1 MTLVHTIIISILQG
15 ISELFPVSSL
25 GHAVLLPSIL
35 RWGIN
40 QKSESWLAFLVAL
53 HVGTAIALLI
63 YFRDDWVSVIK
74 AFARSVQH
82 GQMSGD
88 HDERLAWMVVLGTIP
103 TGVVGLVLQAP
114 LRSLFASP
122 YAAAC
127 FLIVNGAIM
136 FVGERLLQRQLA
148 QRAEAA
154 VPAGMEYQRQV
165 AGGASFIE
173 SSHAPQANGRSASA
187 ELERGRYRDI
197 TQLSWRDA
205 AIVGLAQIGALFPGI
220 SRSGVTMVA
229 GLTAG
234 LTHEASARFTFLL
247 ATPIIGAAA
256 ALELPKLFDS
266 GGRSIL
272 GYAVLGMVLAGIA
285 AYFSVRY
292 LMRYFESGRL
302 YPFAY
307 YCVGAGMLSLILLA
321 L

>member
-35 RWGIN
+35 RWGID

-63 YFRDDWVSVIK
+63 YFRDDWLSVVK

-82 GQMSGD
+82 GQMGGD
-88 HDERLAWMVVLGTIP
+88 QDERLAWMVVLGTIP
-103 TGVVGLVLQAP
+103 TGVVGLVLQDP

-148 QRAEAA
+148 HRAE
-154 VPAGMEYQRQV
+154 VPAEGTVAYQRQ
-165 AGGASFIE
+165 AGGGASFV
-173 SSHAPQANGRSASA
+173 APLQASQSEMHVLA
-187 ELERGRYRDI
+187 EELQTGRYRDI

-205 AIVGLAQIGALFPGI
+205 AIIGFAQIGALFPGI

-272 GYAVLGMVLAGIA
+272 GYALLGMVLSGIA

-307 YCVGAGMLSLILLA
+307 YCVGAGILSLILLA
-321 L
+321 V